1 LKSRTL
7 CLIALLASVTPAL
20 LLPVTSARGDDELN
34 AMARVRLTTEPSLA
48 AGCTRVGA
56 MSDDNIKDLRRKIV
70 RAGGNTAVISFNTM
84 EMSMLLA
91 GVFRC
96 SATPNGPSIPQPPA
110 GAPPPPP
117 PAR

>member
-1 LKSRTL
+1 LKTRIL
-7 CLIALLASVTPAL
+7 LLAALLASVLPTGVASVTPAR
-20 LLPVTSARGDDELN
+20 ADDELN
-34 AMARVRLTTEPSLA
+34 AMARVRFTTEPALA
-48 AGCTRVGA
+48 AGCTRIGA

-91 GVFRC
+91 EVFRC
-96 SATPNGPSIPQPPA
+96 STTPNGPSIPHPPA

>member
-1 LKSRTL
+1 LKTRIF
-7 CLIALLASVTPAL
+7 CLIALLASVTPAWVDSVA
-20 LLPVTSARGDDELN
+20 PARAADELN
-34 AMARVRLTTEPSLA
+34 AMAGVRLTTEPALA

-56 MSDDNIKDLRRKIV
+56 MSDDNVKDLRRKIV

-91 GVFRC
+91 EVFRC
-96 SATPNGPSIPQPPA
+96 STTPNGPSIPHPPA